1 LAKMIMKKYKTTS
14 NLQVCHGSYF
24 TVDSKW
30 LAANLYNFDLII
42 FDARGSMLYR
52 FGHIKNAR
60 PLGIEMVIMLGDNGA
75 NLVIE
80 SAAAEKVFGGL
91 GIDDSKKV
99 IVYGEQDDDPSS
111 ARIARSIIYHG
122 HTDVK
127 MLDIGFLSGVAQR
140 GAASHTRHTAN
151 NAGTVQVKAAQ

>member
-1 LAKMIMKKYKTTS
+1 MAVI
-14 NLQVCHGSYF
+14 LQLTASGLQQTF
-24 TVDSKW
+24 TI
-30 LAANLYNFDLII
+30 LII
-42 FDARGSMLYR
+42 IDARGSMPYR

-99 IVYGEQDDDPSS
+99 IVYGEQDDPSS